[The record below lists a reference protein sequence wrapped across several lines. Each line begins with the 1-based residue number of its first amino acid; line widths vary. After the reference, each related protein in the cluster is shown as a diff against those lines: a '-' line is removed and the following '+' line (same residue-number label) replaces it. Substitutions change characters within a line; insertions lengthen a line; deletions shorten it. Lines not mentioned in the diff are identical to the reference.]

1 MASVGALLGPRKT
14 IEETLAST
22 EIVNIGTLFAFML
35 VSAGVLLLR
44 RMDPD
49 RPRPF
54 RTPLVPLVPILAI
67 AGCIYLAVTLPA
79 ATWIRFVVW
88 LVVGLVVY
96 TLDSRR
102 RSSVAVAASRSKT
115 SP

>member
-1 MASVGALLGPRKT
+1 
-14 IEETLAST
+14 
-22 EIVNIGTLFAFML
+22 
-35 VSAGVLLLR
+35 VSAGVLILR
-44 RMDPD
+44 RSDPA

-54 RTPLVPLVPILAI
+54 RTPLVPIVPIHAI
-67 AGCIYLAVTLPA
+67 IGCIYLAASLPA

-96 TLDSRR
+96 VVHSRR
-102 RSSVAVAASRSKT
+102 RSSAAVAASRSNT

>member
-22 EIVNIGTLFAFML
+22 ELVNIGTLFAFML

-67 AGCIYLAVTLPA
+67 AGCIYLTVTLPA

-88 LVVGLVVY
+88 LVVGLVV
-96 TLDSRR
+96 
-102 RSSVAVAASRSKT
+102 
-115 SP
+115 